1 MPNITIQVPDD
12 KMDFFM
18 ELMNNLGLE
27 KVEKEKTYILSEEQ
41 IRLVE
46 EERRK
51 IKEDPSYLL
60 DWEEVRKEIDW
71 DAC

>member
-27 KVEKEKTYILSEEQ
+27 KVEKEKTYILSERQ
-41 IRLVE
+41 IQLVE
-46 EERRK
+46 EA
-51 IKEDPSYLL
+51 IKEMDENPESLL
-60 DWEEVRKEIDW
+60 DWEEEQHNIDW